1 MSNNILLQE
10 SFNTLKQ
17 ANISESLV
25 SIKVRPTKATC
36 SKPKDRAKLSTN
48 VTLGAMNTRTLSNA
62 TEQHNDKYKFQY
74 MVTIKGSSL
83 SDWLM
88 YDSFTKYLALQNL
101 QVVENTYEVNKDGSV
116 TEVPVEYE
124 SYTSSRDNKTELLT
138 FYVVASADV
147 VGELQQ

>member
-62 TEQHNDKYKFQY
+62 TEQHDDKYKFQY

-83 SDWLM
+83 SSWLM

-101 QVVENTYEVNKDGSV
+101 QVVENSIDENGN
-116 TEVPVEYE
+116 EIPVEYE

-138 FYVVASADV
+138 FYVVAQADV
-147 VGELQQ
+147 VGELQ